1 MSALCRKPRGQ
12 GQACSNIRFTGN
24 TAMLPWPRESKV
36 KLPPVGARWTCTQT
50 NVCTS
55 YFVRIERK
63 QRTVRRQHV
72 NATTVQIALAFRDV
86 CARALPP
93 RKRGNW
99 ICSFL
104 PWILY
109 VPGVFGRLS
118 GAKAT
123 NDSALSKNA
132 VFLRYS
138 FVSTYPEFRGMLI
151 SGNKVSSLEDP
162 DAMGKGY
169 FLGPGQY

>member
-36 KLPPVGARWTCTQT
+36 KLPHVGARWTCTQT
-50 NVCTS
+50 M
-55 YFVRIERK
+55 FV
-63 QRTVRRQHV
+63 
-72 NATTVQIALAFRDV
+72 LAISFGLRESRGRWGDDTWMQLQSKSLWLLEM

-93 RKRGNW
+93 RKCGNW

-123 NDSALSKNA
+123 SDSALSKNA

-162 DAMGKGY
+162 EAMGKGY

>member
-1 MSALCRKPRGQ
+1 MDLHPDH
-12 GQACSNIRFTGN
+12 
-24 TAMLPWPRESKV
+24 
-36 KLPPVGARWTCTQT
+36 
-50 NVCTS
+50 VCTS

-63 QRTVRRQHV
+63 QRTVRRLHV

-118 GAKAT
+118 GAKAA
-123 NDSALSKNA
+123 NDSAQSKNA
-132 VFLRYS
+132 VILRYS
-138 FVSTYPEFRGMLI
+138 FVSTYPQFRGMLI

-162 DAMGKGY
+162 KAMGKG
-169 FLGPGQY
+169 FSWALGNINCADGFEANYRTEQSGPNKTVKMRGQ